1 MKTICITDPKEI
13 EGIIRKCP
21 YCTVGLTDLNGN
33 PYVIPMNFAYDASKG
48 EHGTIFLHSG
58 PEGSKLDM
66 VQQHPTVCISFC
78 EGHELVYMH
87 QQIACSYSMKS
98 RSVMC
103 RGQVRF
109 IDDMDENRRL
119 PALFMEHNTKN
130 KCGFS
135 DPAVRNVKIG
145 EIPVEEIC
153 CKSFGLRPG
162 EVQYRELLLVHI
174 RPMISPAT
182 DVSLYVCGGVFVWLL

>member
-66 VQQHPTVCISFC
+66 VQQHPAVCISFC

-87 QQIACSYSMKS
+87 QQVACSYSMKS

-103 RGQVRF
+103 RGRVRF
-109 IDDMDENRRL
+109 IDDMEEKCRVLD
-119 PALFMEHNTKN
+119 LFMEHYTQN
-130 KCGFS
+130 KCGYS
-135 DPAVRNVKIG
+135 DPAVRNVKIW

-153 CKSFGLRPG
+153 CKSFGLRPS
-162 EVQYRELLLVHI
+162 EVQ
-174 RPMISPAT
+174 
-182 DVSLYVCGGVFVWLL
+182 

>member
-109 IDDMDENRRL
+109 IDDMDEKRRVL
-119 PALFMEHNTKN
+119 DLCRGNSTQN
-130 KCGFS
+130 KCGYS
-135 DPAVRNVKIG
+135 ARGIRTVKIW

-153 CKSFGLRPG
+153 CNSFDLRPG
-162 EVQYRELLLVHI
+162 EVQ
-174 RPMISPAT
+174 
-182 DVSLYVCGGVFVWLL
+182 

>member
-66 VQQHPTVCISFC
+66 
-78 EGHELVYMH
+78 
-87 QQIACSYSMKS
+87 
-98 RSVMC
+98 MC

-109 IDDMDENRRL
+109 IDDMDEKRRVL
-119 PALFMEHNTKN
+119 DLFMEHYTQN
-130 KCGFS
+130 KCGYS
-135 DPAVRNVKIG
+135 DPAVRNVKIW

-153 CKSFGLRPG
+153 CKSFGLRPS
-162 EVQYRELLLVHI
+162 EVQ
-174 RPMISPAT
+174 
-182 DVSLYVCGGVFVWLL
+182 

>member
-58 PEGSKLDM
+58 PEGRKLDM

-109 IDDMDENRRL
+109 IDDMDEKRRVL
-119 PALFMEHNTKN
+119 DLFMEHKPKN
-130 KCGFS
+130 KGGFS
-135 DPAVRNVKIG
+135 DPVVPNLKIG
-145 EIPVEEIC
+145 EIPVEEFGG
-153 CKSFGLRPG
+153 KSFGPRPR
-162 EVQYRELLLVHI
+162 EVQERERLRVHTGP
-174 RPMISPAT
+174 RISPAT